1 MKKIL
6 MAVVALTVFGFVGCQ
21 KDDNA
26 VDNKIKVNFAVA
38 DKAGFDNG
46 VRAVKAGWE
55 AGDQI
60 LVVFKGEDGLLDIVN
75 GVNTLTLEYDGTAWV
90 SDTESMPESGLK
102 SGYGY
107 FAIHH
112 PGEVTLGS
120 YNDHIHGTYLDG
132 YKGGEQLIYGGTY
145 TLDGTTVE
153 LGTIVLERNSPDD
166 IQVSVK
172 DLTGENWEM
181 SILADKTGS
190 QEGINITHEQ
200 DGNLFVLDTGLGS
213 YANYVD
219 ATGVEYGGDV
229 SFYFTVIQVAAPQL
243 VFVLS
248 NGTDTYY
255 YTKTGVTSD
264 TLQGGNAYYLPAITD
279 SAWEKEEKE

>member
-6 MAVVALTVFGFVGCQ
+6 MAVVALAVMGFVGCQ

-60 LVVFKGEDGLLDIVN
+60 LVVFKGEDCLLDIEN
-75 GVNTLTLEYDGTAWV
+75 GANTLTLEYNGTAWV

-102 SGYGY
+102 SGCGY

-120 YNDHIHGTYLDG
+120 YNDHIRGTDLDG

-153 LGTIVLERNSPDD
+153 LGTIVLERNSPND

-172 DLTGENWEM
+172 DLTGENWKM

-190 QEGINITHEQ
+190 REGIIICHEQ
-200 DGNLFVLDTGLGS
+200 DGNLFVLDSGLGL

-229 SFYFTVIQVAAPQL
+229 SFYFTVIDVEASQL

-264 TLQGGNAYYLPAITD
+264 TLQGGNAYLLPAITD
-279 SAWEKEEKE
+279 SKWETE

>member
-60 LVVFKGEDGLLDIVN
+60 LVVFKGQDGLLDIVN
-75 GVNTLTLEYDGTAWV
+75 GANTLTLEYNGTAWV

-102 SGYGY
+102 SGCGY

-153 LGTIVLERNSPDD
+153 LGTIVLERNSSSD

-172 DLTGENWEM
+172 GLTGENWKM

-190 QEGINITHEQ
+190 REGINITHEQ
-200 DGNLFVLDTGLGS
+200 DGNLFVKDNGLGS

-264 TLQGGNAYYLPAITD
+264 TLQGGNAYLLPAITD
-279 SAWEKEEKE
+279 SAWETE

>member
-6 MAVVALTVFGFVGCQ
+6 MAVVALAVMGFVGCQ

-46 VRAVKAGWE
+46 SRAVKAGWE

-60 LVVFKGEDGLLDIVN
+60 LVVFKGQDGLLDIVN
-75 GVNTLTLEYDGTAWV
+75 GVNTLTLEYNGTAWV

-102 SGYGY
+102 SGCEY

-132 YKGGEQLIYGGTY
+132 YKGGEQLIYVGTY

-153 LGTIVLERNSPDD
+153 LGTIVLERTNSSD

-172 DLTGENWEM
+172 DLTGENWKM

-190 QEGINITHEQ
+190 DEGINITHEQ

-213 YANYVD
+213 YAKYVD

-229 SFYFTVIQVAAPQL
+229 SFYFSVIQVEASQL

-264 TLQGGNAYYLPAITD
+264 TLQGGYAYWLPAITD
-279 SAWEKEEKE
+279 LAWETE

>member
-6 MAVVALTVFGFVGCQ
+6 MAVVALAVMGFVGCQ

-26 VDNKIKVNFAVA
+26 IDNKIKVNFAVA

-46 VRAVKAGWE
+46 SRAMKAGWE

-60 LVVFKGEDGLLDIVN
+60 LVVFKGQDGLLDIVN
-75 GVNTLTLEYDGTAWV
+75 GVNTLTLEYNGTAWV
-90 SDTESMPESGLK
+90 SNTESMPESGLK
-102 SGYGY
+102 SGCGY

-112 PGEVTLGS
+112 PGEITLGS
-120 YNDHIHGTYLDG
+120 YNDHMGGTYLDG

-153 LGTIVLERNSPDD
+153 LGTIVLERNSPSD

-172 DLTGENWEM
+172 DLTGENWMM
-181 SILADKTGS
+181 SIFADKTGS
-190 QEGINITHEQ
+190 DEGINITHEQ

-213 YANYVD
+213 YARYVE

-229 SFYFTVIQVAAPQL
+229 SFYFSVINVEASQL

-264 TLQGGNAYYLPAITD
+264 TLQGGYAYLLPAITD
-279 SAWEKEEKE
+279 PAWETE

>member
-60 LVVFKGEDGLLDIVN
+60 LVVFKGQDGLLDIVN
-75 GVNTLTLEYDGTAWV
+75 GANTLTLEYDGTAWV

-102 SGYGY
+102 SGCGY

-153 LGTIVLERNSPDD
+153 LGTIVLERNSSSD

-172 DLTGENWEM
+172 GLTGENWKM

-190 QEGINITHEQ
+190 REGINITHEQ
-200 DGNLFVLDTGLGS
+200 DGNLFVKDNGLGS

-264 TLQGGNAYYLPAITD
+264 TLQGGHAYWLPAITE